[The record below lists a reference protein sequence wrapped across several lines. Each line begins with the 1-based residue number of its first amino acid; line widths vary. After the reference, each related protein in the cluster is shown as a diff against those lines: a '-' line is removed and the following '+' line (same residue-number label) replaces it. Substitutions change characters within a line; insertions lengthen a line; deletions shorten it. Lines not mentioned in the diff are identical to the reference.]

1 MEWRISQTMEKILFG
16 FSFYQ
21 NNVVHFP
28 DFHFFRSI
36 MAIFFKK
43 FSIQSCCKVKPQH
56 IPYFFCGSSLFFFKL
71 LVHYP
76 VQTASISSGKIVI
89 GRCILQRLVS
99 LFGLIPINLAFTE
112 KLVNFKFV
120 QIFRRCCFSY
130 GSNETQTQNH
140 LIPRRKPNRFLS
152 RNQRCLSLSLLIN
165 MIKIFWYLL
174 QRKFLLN
181 IQ

>member
-1 MEWRISQTMEKILFG
+1 MVFHFIKAMLYISQTFI
-16 FSFYQ
+16 SFEALWQYFLKNFQ
-21 NNVVHFP
+21 SSHVAKLNLNISHISFVALV
-28 DFHFFRSI
+28 
-36 MAIFFKK
+36 FFK
-43 FSIQSCCKVKPQH
+43 
-56 IPYFFCGSSLFFFKL
+56 KL

-89 GRCILQRLVS
+89 GRCILRRLVS

-140 LIPRRKPNRFLS
+140 LIPRRKPNRFLF

-174 QRKFLLN
+174 RRKFLLN